1 MVGGI
6 ACRCEKASGGARLY
20 IMTLGVLPAYRGR
33 GVGSQMVRNA
43 IKLAEQDPNFLDVY
57 LHVQVRQRRRAHGAL
72 RRVRTPRECASV
84 PCACQRGVHAR
95 ARC

>member
-84 PCACQRGVHAR
+84 QRACQRGVHAR